1 MASPARP
8 TDDPVS
14 AFIGSQVF
22 ERLFSDGMAL
32 VEETAAYLDGTGRE
46 VSKDLSREQGLR
58 YASVS
63 MELSTRLMQAA
74 SWLVMQKA
82 VRDGDMT
89 ADEAGEARYRLSRSA
104 PLQLDPAFDPRFQE
118 LATRSGQL
126 FDRILRLD
134 EQLYGE
140 GDSSLTNPVSQQLDA
155 LKAAAQSG
163 AFDPLAVWKR

>member
-8 TDDPVS
+8 SDDPLS

-22 ERLFSDGMAL
+22 ERLFGDGMAL
-32 VEETAAYLDGTGRE
+32 VEETAAYLDGAGRE
-46 VSKDLSREQGLR
+46 AAKALSREQGLK

-89 ADEAGEARYRLSRSA
+89 AEESAESRYRLSSTV
-104 PLQLDPAFDPRFQE
+104 PLQLDPAFDPKFRD

-134 EQLYGE
+134 EQLYGSTE
-140 GDSSLTNPVSQQLDA
+140 AQKKNPVSKQIEA
-155 LKAAAQSG
+155 LQAAAQSG